1 MPEGKRSGGLYLDEE
16 VWDGI
21 QKLAEKDNRSFNSY
35 VNLVLRLHWEKNKKR
50 KLIKRSA
57 A

>member
-21 QKLAEKDNRSFNSY
+21 QELAEKDNRSFNSY
-35 VNLVLRLHWEKNKKR
+35 VNLVLRKHWEKNKKP
-50 KLIKRSA
+50 KLKRRQA